1 MVWKRD
7 SEDDS
12 GAGLV
17 RALIQIRCE
26 KYVDDGKPQKTDD
39 DKKLYKLCCEENFYC
54 SVWAQAWFWYTIGGV
69 ILFLII
75 LSVLGC
81 VWCCC
86 LRKRGG
92 GGSDEKD
99 KKSGEV
105 EEQNRNR
112 SDCDSSESS
121 SDSDG

>member
-1 MVWKRD
+1 MV
-7 SEDDS
+7 SEEIENS
-12 GAGLV
+12 C
-17 RALIQIRCE
+17 R
-26 KYVDDGKPQKTDD
+26 KYVEAGKPQKTDD
-39 DKKLYKLCCEENFYC
+39 DKENYKFCCQIQSYC

-92 GGSDEKD
+92 GGSDEKI

-105 EEQNRNR
+105 EDQNQNR

-121 SDSDG
+121 SDSD